1 MEVYWLEQTEADL
14 PEGDDWLSP
23 SETIRLSTMRFAKRR
38 NDWRLGRWTA
48 KSTLALYLNVSADP
62 RVLASIEIRPASSGA
77 PEAFFQDK
85 PAAARISLSHRA
97 GIAACAVTRSTGV
110 LGCDLEIIEPRS
122 EAFVADY
129 FAPEEQALMARSS
142 PADRP
147 RISALLWSAKES
159 ALKALREGLRLD
171 TRSVVASLFVDS
183 FDSGSSDLNRWNPL
197 HIRCADGSVFRGWWQ
212 MTNSVVRTVVA
223 NPCPRS
229 PILLNVPAC
238 FSGHAPF
245 PIPSRREK
253 IKAAVSMVHGSG
265 NFYAPSQ

>member
-23 SETIRLSTMRFAKRR
+23 SETARLSTMRFAKRR

-110 LGCDLEIIEPRS
+110 LGCDLEIIEPRTDAFLTDYFTAEEQS
-122 EAFVADY
+122 FVAG
-129 FAPEEQALMARSS
+129 ASAR
-142 PADRP
+142 DRS
-147 RISALLWSAKES
+147 RLLALLWSAKES
-159 ALKALREGLRLD
+159 TLKALRTGLRLD
-171 TRSVVASLFVDS
+171 TRSVVVGLFGMLAGEREDAKGGAGDRARLVR
-183 FDSGSSDLNRWNPL
+183 SSDGIDEWRPL
-197 HIRCADGSVFRGWWQ
+197 QVRHGESQIFNGWWNHTRDL
-212 MTNSVVRTVVA
+212 MRTVVA
-223 NPCPRS
+223 HPSSKP
-229 PILLNVPAC
+229 PILLARAPC
-238 FSGHAPF
+238 F
-245 PIPSRREK
+245 
-253 IKAAVSMVHGSG
+253 
-265 NFYAPSQ
+265 N